1 MSPRGWWRFR
11 LRAGTPVLERTIL
24 VCESHGIVI
33 YASPRRLHPI
43 VGSSASVLGLLLH
56 LGRSCLGAICG
67 RSVSM
72 RHIKLAGL
80 LAVALV
86 LGACGNSSSNPNS
99 SINGNWS
106 ATLLDVNGR
115 AVLGFTTALSSIG
128 TGELTVTNFKFTTS
142 SPCFGSGSTE
152 TGGFGLSGTSN
163 GMAWAPSRFTF
174 KSGGTVQNGRTR

>member
-1 MSPRGWWRFR
+1 
-11 LRAGTPVLERTIL
+11 
-24 VCESHGIVI
+24 
-33 YASPRRLHPI
+33 
-43 VGSSASVLGLLLH
+43 
-56 LGRSCLGAICG
+56 
-67 RSVSM
+67 M

-152 TGGFGLSGTSN
+152 TGGFGLSGNFNGMVMGAFTLTVQSGATGSN
-163 GMAWAPSRFTF
+163 GSNTLTLQ
-174 KSGGTVQNGRTR
+174 GTVNNNNTVSGTWTLTGTGAGCTGSGNFTMNRG